1 MISIREFTRQVT
13 AMRDQKKLLDPIDW
27 NSILADRG
35 YVPVPIGYRV
45 RRQGDR
51 TARLAWCVEQFGE
64 EHYAWTGSNFWFETE
79 SDAVLFALR
88 WGQDG

>member
-27 NSILADRG
+27 NRILADRG
-35 YVPVPIGYRV
+35 YVSVPIGYRV
-45 RRQGDR
+45 RQQGDR
-51 TARLAWCVEQFGE
+51 TIRLAWCVEQFGE

-79 SDAVLFALR
+79 KDAIMFSLR
-88 WGQDG
+88 WL

>member
-1 MISIREFTRQVT
+1 MISIREFTRQVA
-13 AMRDQKKLLDPIDW
+13 AMRDQKKLIDPIDW

-35 YVPVPIGYRV
+35 YVPVPVGYRP
-45 RRQGDR
+45 RQQGDR
-51 TARLAWCVEQFGE
+51 TVRLAWCQEQFGE

-79 SDAVLFALR
+79 KDAIMFALR